1 MPARVLI
8 TGGSGF
14 IGTHVGR
21 MFTSNIVNM
30 FAFMIYN
37 QLASKVKHFQ
47 GDILDEQ
54 QPSHFKTVMVVHLAA
69 QVSVPESLRSPKKT
83 HEINVIGTQNVI
95 DCCEKANI
103 RRVVIASSAAVYG
116 DLESVPL
123 SEESVGTLLS
133 PYAHSKAE
141 NEQQILKANARG
153 FEAVALRLF
162 NVYGPNQ
169 NPTGA
174 YSAVIPNMLKCL
186 VSGQHPVVYGDGMQ
200 TRDFIHAHDVSACIL
215 KLLSS
220 QWNDISSHVYNVAT
234 SQQIS
239 VLDLLSSLNAA
250 CSEYGVL
257 EQYSAPVF
265 KPAREGDIRHSV
277 ADISRIKHEL
287 GWMQTIDFDDGIRE
301 LVKLWSR
308 E

>member
-1 MPARVLI
+1 MRVLI

-14 IGTHVGR
+14 IGTHVAHALLKNGHDVCIYDLQP
-21 MFTSNIVNM
+21 TS
-30 FAFMIYN
+30 
-37 QLASKVKHFQ
+37 LSEVKYIQ

-54 QPSHFKTVMVVHLAA
+54 RLLSALLNRDAVVHLAA

-95 DCCEKANI
+95 DCCEKTNI
-103 RRVVIASSAAVYG
+103 QRIVIASSAAVYG

-141 NEQQILKANARG
+141 NEQQILKANERG
-153 FEAVALRLF
+153 FEAVALRFF

-174 YSAVIPNMLKCL
+174 YSAVIPSILKCL
-186 VSGQHPVVYGDGMQ
+186 TEGQQPVVYGDGMQ

-215 KLLSS
+215 KLLST
-220 QWNDISSHVYNVAT
+220 QWNEISSHVYNVAT

-239 VLDLLSSLNAA
+239 ILDLLSSLNAA
-250 CSEYGVL
+250 CIEYGIL
-257 EQYSAPVF
+257 EQSSVPVF

-287 GWMQTIDFDDGIRE
+287 GWTPTIDFDDGIRE
-301 LVKLWSR
+301 LVKLWRR